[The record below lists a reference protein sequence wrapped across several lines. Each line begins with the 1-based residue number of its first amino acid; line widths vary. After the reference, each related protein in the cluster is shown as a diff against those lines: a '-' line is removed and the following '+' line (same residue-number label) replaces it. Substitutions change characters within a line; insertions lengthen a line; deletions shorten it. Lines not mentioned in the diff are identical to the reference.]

1 MHNKMLVSIVIPVY
15 NTEKFIK
22 ECIESV
28 LRQTYDKIEVIAVD
42 DGSTDNSLKILN
54 QFSGK
59 IKIISKS
66 NGGTASALNAGIK
79 EMKGEWFK
87 WLSADD
93 LLLPNSIQELVNE
106 IDKLENKNYILYSNY
121 NIIDSEGKI
130 IKEFIEPNYNSKELF
145 EINTILLDHFIG
157 NATTS
162 LIHRSAFDKHGLFD
176 ENVDFG
182 EDYEMWLRLC
192 ILHKYRLHLVPKILA
207 GYRVHGTQLSAKKMN
222 KALENSEIIRNQ
234 ILDKLD
240 KEEKEKFLV
249 ALNKLKKTKPFSV
262 KVRRIIR
269 DLMLKTLPKSS
280 SDIIIQEYLKRKQR

>member
-1 MHNKMLVSIVIPVY
+1 MLVSIVIPVY